1 MLEFYGD
8 FDNNCCVFCEY
19 IYAIS
24 QLAEFRSYSH
34 IFFYSYK
41 TFCSRSRNVYL
52 RITDGK
58 KYCYYS
64 VYAWCSTLVMGV
76 LAVCAHFMLDYPQ
89 FTQAISFEHEQESIG
104 KKKKTTY

>member
-1 MLEFYGD
+1 MGILTTIVV
-8 FDNNCCVFCEY
+8 CCVKFLLY
-19 IYAIS
+19 HNLQNFVLIVT
-24 QLAEFRSYSH
+24 F
-34 IFFYSYK
+34 FFYSYK

-104 KKKKTTY
+104 KKKNNLLMN